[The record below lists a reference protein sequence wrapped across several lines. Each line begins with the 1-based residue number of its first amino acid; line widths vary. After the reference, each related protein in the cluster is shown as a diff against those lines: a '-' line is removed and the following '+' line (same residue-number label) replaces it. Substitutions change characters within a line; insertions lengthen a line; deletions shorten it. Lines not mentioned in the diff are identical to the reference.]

1 MADVTLERKQALSRE
16 EAAVWLSALSH
27 AFARGGDVKLP
38 VGSGGTVGL
47 HLPEHVQAEFE
58 VEVDGDEVQVE
69 VEFTWSTSRAAGDD
83 DSSSTTDT

>member
-1 MADVTLERKQALSRE
+1 MADVTLERKKALSRE

-38 VGSGGTVGL
+38 LGSGGTVGL

-69 VEFTWSTSRAAGDD
+69 VEFTWTMSHPAETETPSAPDA
-83 DSSSTTDT
+83 

>member
-1 MADVTLERKQALSRE
+1 MADVTLERKKDLSRE

-47 HLPEHVQAEFE
+47 HLPDHVQAEFE

-69 VEFTWSTSRAAGDD
+69 VEFTWTMSHAAADTKA
-83 DSSSTTDT
+83 SSTPDA